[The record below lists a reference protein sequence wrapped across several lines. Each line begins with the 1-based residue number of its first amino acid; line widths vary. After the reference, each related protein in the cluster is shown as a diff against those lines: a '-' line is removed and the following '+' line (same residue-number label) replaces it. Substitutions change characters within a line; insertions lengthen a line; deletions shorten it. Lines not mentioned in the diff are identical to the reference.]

1 MAKYCT
7 ECGTKVTPSMKYCPE
22 CGKKISKKSQNNSKE
37 NNKNTENSTK
47 KKAKHTNKKTN
58 SKKTSSKKK
67 KTSKKKK
74 QKTNRKL
81 IIGLSFSLFGILLL
95 VLCIAVIIPSTTNS
109 DILINNTGLLKID
122 PNSIEELT
130 EDDIASKEGY
140 FCRIKSDNGVF
151 YIKKS
156 EIKSLNGLDKSFLAK
171 IRLKELS
178 NNQEIYVISEVY
190 DLNGNKL

>member
-22 CGKKISKKSQNNSKE
+22 CGKKISKKSQNKSKKE
-37 NNKNTENSTK
+37 DSS
-47 KKAKHTNKKTN
+47 KKTN
-58 SKKTSSKKK
+58 SINKKSKSKKTSSKKK
-67 KTSKKKK
+67 KGSRKKK

-81 IIGLSFSLFGILLL
+81 IFGFSFLLIGILLL
-95 VLCIAVIIPSTTNS
+95 VLCVTVIIPTTINS
-109 DILINNTGLLKID
+109 DNVINDTGLIKIN

-140 FCRIKSDNGVF
+140 FCRIKSDNGIY
-151 YIKKS
+151 YIKES

-171 IRLKELS
+171 IQLKKLP
-178 NNQEIYVISEVY
+178 NGTDIYIIFEVY
-190 DLNGNKL
+190 DLNGNML

>member
-22 CGKKISKKSQNNSKE
+22 CGKKISKKSQNNSKKE

-74 QKTNRKL
+74 QKTSRKL
-81 IIGLSFSLFGILLL
+81 IMGLSFSLIGILLL

-122 PNSIEELT
+122 PNSIE
-130 EDDIASKEGY
+130 
-140 FCRIKSDNGVF
+140 
-151 YIKKS
+151 
-156 EIKSLNGLDKSFLAK
+156 
-171 IRLKELS
+171 
-178 NNQEIYVISEVY
+178 
-190 DLNGNKL
+190 